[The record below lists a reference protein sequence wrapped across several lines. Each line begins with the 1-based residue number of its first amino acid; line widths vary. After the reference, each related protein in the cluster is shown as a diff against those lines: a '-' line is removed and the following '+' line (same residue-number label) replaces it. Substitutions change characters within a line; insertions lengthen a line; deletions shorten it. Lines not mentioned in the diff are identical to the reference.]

1 MTPRLASAWDFV
13 LTLGA
18 VYGDEVLPGGSGF
31 LISFGLGITA
41 AHIVD
46 ELFER
51 YSQRTNKKYS
61 HPDYPII
68 AGQIVEKGSFAL
80 QWSVKNLYRMPSM
93 SETSSPI
100 DVALIELI
108 PFHPEEDGRFEIFR
122 RRRPILKLAPPAV
135 GSKVKGY
142 GYIESEV
149 QGPVSDKV
157 WSHRHETADGIV
169 QQIHSPVRDSFGM
182 AFPCFETN
190 AIFDP
195 GMSGGPVV
203 DSHGRVCGMIS
214 RGLTSDYG
222 STSWAST
229 IWPAMG
235 IQIRG
240 SSLYELARSGV
251 VRTEGLERVSLMKV
265 PGTEFPDVIFDPSD
279 T

>member
-1 MTPRLASAWDFV
+1 LV
-13 LTLGA
+13 
-18 VYGDEVLPGGSGF
+18 
-31 LISFGLGITA
+31 
-41 AHIVD
+41 
-46 ELFER
+46 
-51 YSQRTNKKYS
+51 
-61 HPDYPII
+61 
-68 AGQIVEKGSFAL
+68 
-80 QWSVKNLYRMPSM
+80 
-93 SETSSPI
+93 
-100 DVALIELI
+100 ELI

-122 RRRPILKLAPPAV
+122 RRKPVLKLAPPTV

-142 GYIESEV
+142 GYIESKVE
-149 QGPVSDKV
+149 GPVSDKV
-157 WSHRHETADGIV
+157 WSHRHKTADGIV
-169 QQIHSPVRDSFGM
+169 QQIHSPVRDSSGM

-190 AIFDP
+190 AVFDH

-222 STSWAST
+222 STSWASS

-251 VRTEGLERVSLMKV
+251 VRTEGLESVSLSRV
-265 PGTEFPDVIFDPSD
+265 PGREFPDVIFDPSD